1 MARRAKTLFEQEIA
15 AFEGD
20 VAAEKARL
28 EARAT
33 SVGHGPKKYQ
43 LLKKIRQ
50 LETASHVKD
59 WLSSPGLQPPRS
71 D

>member
-1 MARRAKTLFEQEIA
+1 LFEDEIA
-15 AFEGD
+15 SFEAG
-20 VAAEKARL
+20 VVAEKARL
-28 EARAT
+28 ET
-33 SVGHGPKKYQ
+33 QVDDLGYGPKKYR

-50 LETASHVKD
+50 LETASHQKD

>member
-1 MARRAKTLFEQEIA
+1 MPRRPKALLEDEIA
-15 AFEGD
+15 SFEAG

-28 EARAT
+28 EAQVA
-33 SVGHGPKKYQ
+33 GLGYGPKKYR

-50 LETASHVKD
+50 LETASQVKD

>member
-1 MARRAKTLFEQEIA
+1 MPRRPKTLLEDEIA
-15 AFEGD
+15 AFEDG

-28 EARAT
+28 EVLVA
-33 SVGHGPKKYQ
+33 SLEYGPKKYQ

>member
-1 MARRAKTLFEQEIA
+1 MSLHPDTIFEDEIA
-15 AFEGD
+15 AD
-20 VAAEKARL
+20 KARL
-28 EARAT
+28 EAQVA
-33 SVGHGPKKYQ
+33 GLEYGPKKYQ

-71 D
+71 E